1 MKKNLKTNHK
11 QSQSTEMENVTY
23 KDLEKL
29 NLRVA
34 NIKAAKQH
42 PNAPYY
48 LLVLDLGQVEHDVQ
62 VVADLAESY
71 KFEELIGKQVIFLE
85 NFDPKEVR
93 GETSIG
99 ALLITT
105 KDGKPV
111 LISPEK
117 KTLPGVKVA
126 EVSDTVVTYH
136 PKE

>member
-1 MKKNLKTNHK
+1 M
-11 QSQSTEMENVTY
+11 
-23 KDLEKL
+23 
-29 NLRVA
+29 
-34 NIKAAKQH
+34 
-42 PNAPYY
+42 
-48 LLVLDLGQVEHDVQ
+48 Q

>member
-1 MKKNLKTNHK
+1 
-11 QSQSTEMENVTY
+11 MENVTY

-48 LLVLDLGQVEHDVQ
+48 ILALDLGQAERDVQ

-71 KFEELIGKQVIFLE
+71 KVEELIGKQVIFLE
-85 NFDPKEVR
+85 NFEPRNVK
-93 GETSIG
+93 GEDSMG
-99 ALLITT
+99 AVLITT
-105 KDGKPV
+105 KEGKPV
-111 LISPEK
+111 LISPEIE
-117 KTLPGVKVA
+117 TLPGVKVA
-126 EVSDTVVTYH
+126 EISDTVVTYH

>member
-1 MKKNLKTNHK
+1 
-11 QSQSTEMENVTY
+11 MENVTY

-48 LLVLDLGQVEHDVQ
+48 LLVLDLGQVESDVQ

-85 NFDPKEVR
+85 NFDPKEVK
-93 GETSIG
+93 GEDSMG

-105 KDGKPV
+105 KEGKPV
-111 LISPEK
+111 LISPETE
-117 KTLPGVKVA
+117 TLPGVKVA

>member
-1 MKKNLKTNHK
+1 
-11 QSQSTEMENVTY
+11 MENVTY

-48 LLVLDLGQVEHDVQ
+48 LLVLDLGQVEPDVQ

-85 NFDPKEVR
+85 NFDPKEVK
-93 GETSIG
+93 GEDSMG

-105 KDGKPV
+105 KEGKPV
-111 LISPEK
+111 LISPETE
-117 KTLPGVKVA
+117 TLPGVKVA
-126 EVSDTVVTYH
+126 EVSDTIVTYH

>member
-1 MKKNLKTNHK
+1 
-11 QSQSTEMENVTY
+11 MENVTY

-48 LLVLDLGQVEHDVQ
+48 LLVLDLGQVEPDVQ

-85 NFDPKEVR
+85 NFDPKEVK
-93 GETSIG
+93 GEDSIG

-105 KDGKPV
+105 KEGKPV

-117 KTLPGVKVA
+117 ETLPGVKVA